1 MIRDSE
7 GSTLGR
13 TFVVTGAAGFIGS
26 HLTER
31 LLGDG
36 HRVVGLDS
44 FDTFYDPALK
54 EANVARALAHPGFRL
69 VRGDIRDAHAVAAA
83 FDGGDVETVVHLAAR
98 AGVRPSIQDP
108 VLYSSVNV
116 DGTTRL
122 LEAARHHEVRRF
134 VLASSSSVYGN
145 NAKVPFAEDDPVEH
159 PISPYAATKR
169 SCELVAHTYHHLF
182 GMDVACLR
190 LFTVFG
196 PRQRPDLAIR
206 KFATLMA
213 RGAQIEQYGD
223 GSSARDYTY
232 VDDIVE
238 GIVRAADRIE
248 GFRIWNLGG
257 SHPVSLADL
266 VAKIAAG
273 LGVEPR
279 VSLLP
284 QQPGDVDRTWAD
296 VTRARLELGWSP
308 QVGLDEGLARFA
320 RWFQD
325 EASHA
330 PGKVRE

>member
-1 MIRDSE
+1 M
-7 GSTLGR
+7 GR

-26 HLTER
+26 HLVER
-31 LLGDG
+31 LLRDG

-69 VRGDIRDAHAVAAA
+69 VRGDIRDEHAVAAA
-83 FDGGDVETVVHLAAR
+83 FGGGEVDTVVHLAAR
-98 AGVRPSIQDP
+98 AGVRPSIKDP

-122 LEAARHHEVRRF
+122 LEAARGHGTRRF

-145 NAKVPFAEDDPVEH
+145 NVKVPFAEDDPVEH

-213 RGAQIEQYGD
+213 EGREIEQYGD

-238 GIVRAADRIE
+238 GIVRSADRIE

-257 SHPVSLADL
+257 SHPVSLTEL
-266 VAKIAAG
+266 VARIAAG

-279 VSLLP
+279 VKRLP
-284 QQPGDVDRTWAD
+284 PQPGDVDRTWAD
-296 VTRARLELGWSP
+296 VTRANRELGWSA
-308 QVGLDEGLARFA
+308 QVGLEEGLARFA
-320 RWFQD
+320 RWFED
-325 EASHA
+325 ERSPTSRKATS
-330 PGKVRE
+330 